1 MMKLKAFRI
10 KNFRSIVDTGW
21 QNISPDNITCLIGQ
35 NESGKTSVLEGLKV
49 FYSGIISEDVLRS
62 DLSLPEVSCRF
73 TITEGWLIK
82 ITDNPGTELKELL
95 SGLSHLEL
103 TRIWIA
109 DLSSVINVSGEI
121 SQYLDSLEDAW
132 RIYLNDVT
140 LKLEEEMISIRDM
153 ETSVAKLNNEES
165 DIRSKLVPDEVKV
178 LSFRLFRKKPAE
190 VENQKNSHFPGLKN
204 QLNVLQKQK
213 EEINENSFEKAIR
226 QKGR

>member
-1 MMKLKAFRI
+1 MMKLNAFRI
-10 KNFRSIVDTGW
+10 RNFRSIIDTGW

-73 TITEGWLIK
+73 SVPKGWLIK

-95 SGLSHLEL
+95 SGLTHIEL
-103 TRIWIA
+103 TRSWIP

-140 LKLEEEMISIRDM
+140 LKLEEEMTSIREM
-153 ETSVAKLNNEES
+153 EVTL
-165 DIRSKLVPDEVKV
+165 SKLSE
-178 LSFRLFRKKPAE
+178 
-190 VENQKNSHFPGLKN
+190 
-204 QLNVLQKQK
+204 
-213 EEINENSFEKAIR
+213 
-226 QKGR
+226 